1 MGLILNGI
9 VGGNKYEDELISAD
23 ELIDLFKLKDKFKK
37 TNTVMRFDLHSNMTV
52 KKDGE
57 VFHPQQISIL
67 CQTSGA
73 YEGNQFELQYYKTR
87 TRKDMGNKGI
97 AEYMYTPRK
106 ILFQGNTLAVNTE
119 NDKELAVFL
128 LLHTQCETS
137 PVRKRGSRVVY
148 LLHDPHAA
156 ALEQQKSMMAALN
169 IYNSIANDNVES
181 LRLIAQGMRLGN
193 FTDKSASIV
202 RASLF
207 QRFEEMKAAGK
218 MEQFIEMYESKVST
232 FQGIV
237 LDAVHRAILTQIPEK
252 GFFVYKWGV
261 NTAKAGQVLYT
272 VPKGQTPIEALIEF
286 AIDNYETVI
295 LAIKDEIIKEKNRSG
310 LDKAVDET
318 LKELIEISNTVDEPV
333 EEPVKEEVVK
343 KTKTI
348 GVKKTHN
355 L

>member
-9 VGGNKYEDELISAD
+9 VGGNKYEDELVSAD
-23 ELIDLFKLKDKFKK
+23 KLIDLFKLKDKFTKSK
-37 TNTVMRFDLHSNMTV
+37 SVIRFDLHQNMTV

-67 CQTSGA
+67 CLTNGT
-73 YEGNQFELQYYKTR
+73 YEGDQFELQYYKTR
-87 TRKDMGNKGI
+87 TRKDMGTKGK
-97 AEYMYTPRK
+97 ADYMYAPRK
-106 ILFQGNTLAVNTE
+106 IQFQGNTLAVNTE
-119 NDKELAVFL
+119 NDKEMAVFL
-128 LLHTQCETS
+128 MLHTQCETS
-137 PVRKRGSRVVY
+137 PVRKRGSRMVFT
-148 LLHDPHAA
+148 LHDPHAK

-169 IYNSIANDNVES
+169 IYNSIANDNIES

-202 RASLF
+202 RAALF
-207 QRFEEMKAAGK
+207 QKFEEMKAAGK
-218 MEQFIEMYESKVST
+218 MDEFIEKYESKVST

-237 LDAVHRAILTQIPEK
+237 LDAVHRGILMQVPEK

-261 NTAKAGQVLYT
+261 NTNKAGQLLYT
-272 VPKGQTPIEALIEF
+272 VPKNQTPIESLIEF
-286 AIDNYETVI
+286 SIDNYETVI
-295 LAIKDEIIKEKNRSG
+295 LAIKDEIIKEKNRNG
-310 LDKAVDET
+310 LDKAVDDT
-318 LKELIEISNTVDEPV
+318 LKELIEISNTEEEP
-333 EEPVKEEVVK
+333 EPVKEEVVK